1 MSTTPSSPSGRDF
14 AATFEATYDA
24 RHGLRQGGTT
34 DRTRDRLVHEERIKL
49 QRQGYKSATVIN
61 LNPFPLTVYLG
72 DMGVVSVP
80 AAPPDGSDGGYSRLL
95 LSHYRL
101 SMRDMGD
108 GSFAPMSV
116 LPTELA
122 QEVEREYRDTG
133 GVFWYH
139 GDGEPPAEELAAAKE
154 RQMAWYRREYQKAVD
169 AWSRYHQ
176 YKFITDRQRDA
187 ARALYQTGE
196 LAELPEWMT
205 ITRAQS
211 QHATCPAC
219 GEDVRREARLC
230 RHCGFHIDSTWMKE
244 HGAEQAE
251 RKRKVQG

>member
-1 MSTTPSSPSGRDF
+1 MSTTPTSPSGRDF
-14 AATFEATYDA
+14 AATFEATYDT

-34 DRTRDRLVHEERIKL
+34 DRTRDRLVYEERIKL
-49 QRQGYKSATVIN
+49 QRQGYPKATVIN
-61 LNPFPLTVYLG
+61 LNAFPLTVYLG
-72 DMGVVSVP
+72 DMGVILVP
-80 AAPPDGSDGGYSRLL
+80 AAPADGSGSYGRLVIP
-95 LSHYRL
+95 HYRL

-108 GSFAPMSV
+108 GSFAPVSV
-116 LPTELA
+116 LPIELA

-139 GDGEPPAEELAAAKE
+139 GDGEPPAEELDAAKE

-176 YKFITDRQRDA
+176 FKFITDRQRDA
-187 ARALYQTGE
+187 ARALYQAGE

-230 RHCGFHIDSTWMKE
+230 RHCGFHIDPAWMKE
-244 HGAEQAE
+244 HGAEPPE
-251 RKRKVQG
+251 RKRKVQS

>member
-14 AATFEATYDA
+14 AATFEATYDN

-49 QRQGYKSATVIN
+49 QRQGYPFATVIN
-61 LNPFPLTVYLG
+61 LNAFPLTVYLG

-80 AAPPDGSDGGYSRLL
+80 AAPSDEGNGAYSKLVIT
-95 LSHYRL
+95 HHRL

-108 GSFAPMSV
+108 GSFAPVSV
-116 LPTELA
+116 LPIELA

-133 GVFWYH
+133 GVFWYT
-139 GDGEPPAEELAAAKE
+139 GNGEPQAEELAAAKE

-187 ARALYQTGE
+187 ARALFQTGE

-205 ITRAQS
+205 ITRTQS
-211 QHATCPAC
+211 QHSTCPAC

-230 RHCGFHIDSTWMKE
+230 RHCGFHIDASWMKE
-244 HGAEQAE
+244 HGVEQE
-251 RKRKVQG
+251 RKRKLQG